1 MTSLREAHS
10 NVQAGIKL
18 APARL
23 PLAAKIMQV
32 ARRTKEKRPFFLP
45 PRPGLTKKK
54 SPRPRKQTLD
64 RLQQGPLFQEGKNI
78 FEERNFFF
86 EERKKIFALSKRR
99 YTFGIGFTETIL
111 TRFYQFKFVFTMANI
126 NDLISQAVNAAASS
140 VEIPSNVKSTVL
152 NGLSSSILGS
162 LTQTA
167 TKKGGVDQLKGLLT
181 GATSAASS
189 PVTALASQLF
199 TSNVLSKLNL
209 GGTLNNALTGL
220 IPTVLGKLGGILK
233 DQDGDGDID
242 FNDILITLK
251 GGSSS
256 TSSSVLGAATS
267 VLGSIFKK
275 K

>member
-1 MTSLREAHS
+1 
-10 NVQAGIKL
+10 
-18 APARL
+18 
-23 PLAAKIMQV
+23 
-32 ARRTKEKRPFFLP
+32 
-45 PRPGLTKKK
+45 
-54 SPRPRKQTLD
+54 
-64 RLQQGPLFQEGKNI
+64 
-78 FEERNFFF
+78 
-86 EERKKIFALSKRR
+86 
-99 YTFGIGFTETIL
+99 
-111 TRFYQFKFVFTMANI
+111 MANI
-126 NDLISQAVNAAASS
+126 NDLISQAVNAAAGS

-167 TKKGGVDQLKGLLT
+167 TKKGGVDQLKSLLT

-199 TSNVLSKLNL
+199 TGNVLSKLNL
-209 GGTLNNALTGL
+209 GSTLNNALTGL